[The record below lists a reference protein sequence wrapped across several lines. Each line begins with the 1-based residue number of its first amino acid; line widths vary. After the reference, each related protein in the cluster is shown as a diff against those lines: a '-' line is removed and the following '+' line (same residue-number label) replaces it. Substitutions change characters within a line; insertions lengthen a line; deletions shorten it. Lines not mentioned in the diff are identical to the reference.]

1 MPLVLKHNRTNT
13 QAACP
18 EGLYDAV
25 CCDVIDLGTNP
36 TSYGDKHQV
45 QILWELT
52 TDEGV
57 TYHLSKRYTA
67 SLHEKAKL
75 AQDIKAWRGGVE
87 LTADDLRAGFDLE
100 QLIGKSC
107 QLLVTHFER
116 EGTAYASVDKILK
129 PKKKIALTGRYDS
142 QMTRDRIMERLA
154 MQAANAS
161 AAMAKEAFRAPVPA
175 PAAGRAAPSL
185 VAGVKAQ
192 DKVATAIE
200 PDELPF

>member
-1 MPLVLKHNRTNT
+1 MPIVLRHSKTSSNPT
-13 QAACP
+13 CP

-36 TSYGDKHQV
+36 TAYGDKHQV
-45 QILWELT
+45 QLLWELT

-87 LTADDLRAGFDLE
+87 LTADDLRTGFDLE
-100 QLIGKSC
+100 QLIGKGC

-129 PKKKIALTGRYDS
+129 PKKKIALTGRYDAES
-142 QMTRDRIMERLA
+142 TRSRIMERLS
-154 MQAANAS
+154 MQQATAS
-161 AAMAKEAFRAPVPA
+161 SQSAKEAFRAPVPA
-175 PAAGRAAPSL
+175 GRSAAPSL

-192 DKVATAIE
+192 DKMASAIE